1 MPPKKQTQLQESVTT
16 QDQWKALIEKDGL
29 SIVDVYSAWCGSC
42 KAVISLFRRLKNE
55 IGDDLLR
62 FALAASDDI
71 EDLEPYQN
79 RSEPLFLMYSAG
91 VLVGVVRGAQA
102 PLLEKTI
109 KEKLDHE
116 HKVLNGEAERIP
128 VVDEGL
134 NDVVIIPEDDD
145 NEQDEQEEVTIEPV
159 KKQISVL
166 VIKPDAVQAGK
177 ADEIIEKLTEN
188 GYTILRNEERQLTK
202 EEAAEFYKQHETSV
216 SFASIKLM

>member
-79 RSEPLFLMYSAG
+79 RSEPLFLMYSVCTCINANSISHINC
-91 VLVGVVRGAQA
+91 R
-102 PLLEKTI
+102 LEC
-109 KEKLDHE
+109 
-116 HKVLNGEAERIP
+116 
-128 VVDEGL
+128 
-134 NDVVIIPEDDD
+134 
-145 NEQDEQEEVTIEPV
+145 
-159 KKQISVL
+159 
-166 VIKPDAVQAGK
+166 
-177 ADEIIEKLTEN
+177 
-188 GYTILRNEERQLTK
+188 
-202 EEAAEFYKQHETSV
+202 
-216 SFASIKLM
+216 